1 MKSTFNIACA
11 VLLMASSAAFAAGQ
25 APAATPAPATT
36 PAAAPMAAPGTAMQA
51 QKKQLRAEKKAA
63 LKACKTLKG
72 AEKSTCQK
80 DAKDKEMTAMAALKA
95 NK

>member
-25 APAATPAPATT
+25 PPAPASA
-36 PAAAPMAAPGTAMQA
+36 PAAAPMTAPGADIQV
-51 QKKQLRAEKKAA
+51 QKKQLRTEKKAA
-63 LKACKTLKG
+63 LKACKALKG

-80 DAKDKEMTAMAALKA
+80 DARDKEMTAMAALTAK
-95 NK
+95 K

>member
-25 APAATPAPATT
+25 PPAPTAPA
-36 PAAAPMAAPGTAMQA
+36 AAAPMAAPGADVKA
-51 QKKQLRAEKKAA
+51 QKKQIRADKKMA
-63 LKACKTLKG
+63 LKACKTMKG

-80 DAKDKEMTAMAALKA
+80 DAKDKEMTAMADLKA
-95 NK
+95 KK